1 MPPLSIADLAALVF
15 FIFAWT
21 SYHLSIERGRGA
33 EPGLNRMMNDYRR
46 RWMQEMSERD
56 SRIVDSA
63 IMGSLQNGT
72 AFFASTSLIA
82 IGAGAT
88 LLRTTD
94 DVVRIFSE
102 VSLGLVPDRGLFELK
117 VIGLLVI
124 FGYAFFKFAWAY
136 RLFNYTA
143 ILIGATP
150 ARINPDA
157 EERARMVRRAG
168 AMNVV
173 AGTHFTRGQRAF
185 FFALAYLGWFLGPW
199 TFLGTTAAVLLVM
212 RRRQFHSDARRA
224 LEEADK
230 TPA

>member
-1 MPPLSIADLAALVF
+1 MPPLSLPDLAALAF
-15 FIFAWT
+15 FAFAWT
-21 SYHLSIERGRGA
+21 IYHMSIERGVGDRT
-33 EPGLNRMMNDYRR
+33 GLNHLMDGYRR

-82 IGAGAT
+82 IGGVAT

-94 DVVRIFSE
+94 DVLRIFSE
-102 VSLGLVPDRGLFELK
+102 ISLGLVPDRGLFELK

-150 ARINPDA
+150 ARANPDTA
-157 EERARMVRRAG
+157 ERARMVRRAG
-168 AMNVV
+168 AMNIV

-199 TFLGTTAAVLLVM
+199 TFLAATASVLYVM
-212 RRRQFHSDARRA
+212 GKRQFGSDAKRA
-224 LEEADK
+224 LQEADEK
-230 TPA
+230 PA